1 MKLVLCWFVLFQLII
16 QGHLVPTEEDHQWH
30 FTVDDEGRLHIF
42 SSESNTVGIY
52 SDVNPLFQP
61 EKDIRF
67 LLYTRSTGDSP
78 HRIANNDYES
88 ITSSRFNPNHPTRV
102 IIHGW
107 GGSQN
112 SVINR
117 VIRTELLN
125 VGEFNVIFVDWS
137 AGNDPFYPNSRRLVY
152 PVGIATSNLIDYL
165 AKVADLNRDDVVVIG
180 HSLGAH
186 AAGNVGKGQYGK
198 LPTIIGL
205 DPALPFFAGDVTDRI
220 KQTDAEYVEIIH
232 TNGGAAGFLE
242 PIGDADFYPNWGR
255 IQPGC
260 GVDIDGGCAHQ
271 RAVDYYVESI
281 YSRIGFNAVQC
292 ASFQEIRSGVCSST
306 GKVAKMG
313 GEPPNRGS
321 SVRGVFY
328 FRTSDA
334 RPFSIEC

>member
-1 MKLVLCWFVLFQLII
+1 MILSLFYFISFTLVIDGLPTKEDNRWQLAADE
-16 QGHLVPTEEDHQWH
+16 QGYLHLASRNPNAVELLPNPDPH
-30 FTVDDEGRLHIF
+30 F
-42 SSESNTVGIY
+42 N
-52 SDVNPLFQP
+52 P

-67 LLYTRSTGDSP
+67 LLYTRSTGDIP
-78 HRIANNDYES
+78 ERIANNDYDS
-88 ITSSRFNPNHPTRV
+88 VMSSRFNADHPTRI

-112 SVINR
+112 SAINR

-165 AKVADLNRDDVVVIG
+165 VKVANLNRDDVVVIG

-186 AAGNVGKGQYGK
+186 AAGNVGKGQFGK

-205 DPALPFFAGDVTDRI
+205 DPALPFFAGDDVIDRI
-220 KQTDAEYVEIIH
+220 MQTDAEYVEIIH

-292 ASFQEIRSGVCSST
+292 SSFQEIRSGVCSSS
-306 GKVAKMG
+306 GPSAKMG

-321 SVRGVFY
+321 LVNGVFY
-328 FRTSDA
+328 LSTAAA
-334 RPFSIEC
+334 RPFATGC